1 MLLLYQAEFVYQA
14 EFLPACLLS
23 LRNFLV
29 SGCGYL
35 AGAAAS
41 VAPQS
46 FQRIDGVVQPL
57 NGSLG
62 FLELSFEEG
71 HNMEGW
77 HKGECNATHVC

>member
-1 MLLLYQAEFVYQA
+1 
-14 EFLPACLLS
+14 LS
-23 LRNFLV
+23 FRNFLA

-46 FQRIDGVVQPL
+46 FEGIDRVVQPL

-62 FLELSFEEG
+62 FLELPFEDG
-71 HNMEGW
+71 HNVEG
-77 HKGECNATHVC
+77 